1 MHIVEIPSFFP
12 PYGGEFCLEQSKA
25 LRSLG
30 HEVRIIS
37 NVQLSVKKSPKDYF
51 TFPYR
56 RRFTEMQGV
65 PVYQSYMRGLPL
77 MIRPNVHRWV
87 KIVRQMF
94 KEYEKQYGRPDIL
107 HAHCAKWAG
116 YAAMLIGKEEGIP
129 YVVTEHLSLMALKE
143 EFGEDTA
150 SAWQIPLL
158 RTVYEHAE
166 RVIPV
171 AEEVV
176 DDLSPLFGKDYRWT
190 AISNMIDVDF
200 FSYRRREDKKNRPFR
215 FVCLG
220 KYVRRKGYDVLF
232 KSFQQVH
239 DQNPQTEL
247 YIAGEGTD
255 GNACRQ
261 LFCHLSCAPH
271 IHPCGNLDKQAVR
284 ELLYKSDALVLATRD
299 ETQGLVL
306 LEAMS
311 TGIPVVTT
319 EAVPQNVRIDMG
331 CFIAPID
338 DAEAIADKMCEVMQL
353 TDGEG
358 EVFSKIVAE
367 KVSPQV
373 IAAQLETVL
382 RDCMQYYRNSEA

>member
-150 SAWQIPLL
+150 NAWQIPLL
-158 RTVYEHAE
+158 RTVYAVCRISWALWE
-166 RVIPV
+166 RG
-171 AEEVV
+171 
-176 DDLSPLFGKDYRWT
+176 SPRYS
-190 AISNMIDVDF
+190 A
-200 FSYRRREDKKNRPFR
+200 
-215 FVCLG
+215 
-220 KYVRRKGYDVLF
+220 
-232 KSFQQVH
+232 
-239 DQNPQTEL
+239 
-247 YIAGEGTD
+247 
-255 GNACRQ
+255 
-261 LFCHLSCAPH
+261 
-271 IHPCGNLDKQAVR
+271 
-284 ELLYKSDALVLATRD
+284 
-299 ETQGLVL
+299 
-306 LEAMS
+306 
-311 TGIPVVTT
+311 
-319 EAVPQNVRIDMG
+319 
-331 CFIAPID
+331 
-338 DAEAIADKMCEVMQL
+338 
-353 TDGEG
+353 
-358 EVFSKIVAE
+358 
-367 KVSPQV
+367 
-373 IAAQLETVL
+373 
-382 RDCMQYYRNSEA
+382 